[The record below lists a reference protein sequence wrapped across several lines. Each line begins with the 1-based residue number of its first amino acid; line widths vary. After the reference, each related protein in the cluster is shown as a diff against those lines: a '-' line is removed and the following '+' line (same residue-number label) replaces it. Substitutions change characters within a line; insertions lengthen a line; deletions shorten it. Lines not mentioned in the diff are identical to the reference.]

1 MTFCLGKMCV
11 EMKIPSEKGKDTL
24 QIQHRIQLNLDKQFF
39 YAFII
44 QFKLQTIQRMKSPLL
59 ILSSPKICK
68 ILLRMVIFGKIC
80 GSFPTLFFVH
90 CFTPFFAHMQN
101 FLWVPDHSNFF
112 NQAKFKQTCIGLDF
126 FTRCSC
132 FAIII
137 QL

>member
-1 MTFCLGKMCV
+1 MCGNENPLRKRKRHV
-11 EMKIPSEKGKDTL
+11 TNTASHSIKFRQAI
-24 QIQHRIQLNLDKQFF
+24 F

-80 GSFPTLFFVH
+80 GSFLTLFFVH
-90 CFTPFFAHMQN
+90 CFTPFFAHMQD

-112 NQAKFKQTCIGLDF
+112 NRAKFKQTCIGLDF